1 MKVIKTLFQISDIES
16 LNIFKD
22 YLDEF
27 CNDWKIFY
35 INLITGEIY
44 DEDIITWLPDAKEII
59 EDECQIIVDAEGD
72 IANITFMCY
81 LIEKRL
87 RAIDDLENRVD
98 IEKRISLPINKK
110 TESYESILNKIK
122 ELLI

>member
-44 DEDIITWLPDAKEII
+44 DQDIITWLPDAKETI

-98 IEKRISLPINKK
+98 IEKRISLPTNKK

>member
-87 RAIDDLENRVD
+87 RVIDDLENRVD
-98 IEKRISLPINKK
+98 IEKRISLPTNKK

>member
-16 LNIFKD
+16 LNIFND

-44 DEDIITWLPDAKEII
+44 DQDIITWLPDAKEII

-98 IEKRISLPINKK
+98 IEKRISLPTNKK

>member
-44 DEDIITWLPDAKEII
+44 DQDIITWLPDAKEII

-98 IEKRISLPINKK
+98 IEKRISLPTNKK

>member
-44 DEDIITWLPDAKEII
+44 DQDIITWLPDAKEII

-87 RAIDDLENRVD
+87 RAIDNLENRVD
-98 IEKRISLPINKK
+98 IEKRISLPSNKK